1 MSLFRTITLLLS
13 CASTYSY
20 ASDSLTFSSETGDTL
35 LIHQLNNGEIW
46 GSLIITDNIA
56 DSFADH
62 ELIVLQVD
70 SHQPIKLD
78 QEKRC
83 NTPAGETQKVSYTF
97 EQDQSTEQWLFSQ
110 AATNKADI
118 FRLTGWDKATYQHMK
133 SSRRPEVVDFPIKA
147 NLAIDSLWQQFQQGE
162 MVVFRYTTSAEESR
176 QASFELVPQ
185 RQQIIELMTE

>member
-1 MSLFRTITLLLS
+1 MSLLRTIILLLS
-13 CASTYSY
+13 CISSYSY
-20 ASDSLTFSSETGDTL
+20 ASESLTFSSETGDTL
-35 LIHQLNNGEIW
+35 MIHQLNNGEIW

-83 NTPAGETQKVSYTF
+83 NTPAGEMQKVSYTF
-97 EQDQSTEQWLFSQ
+97 EKEQSTEQWLFSQ

-118 FRLTGWDKATYQHMK
+118 FRLTGWDKAIYQHMK

-162 MVVFRYTTSAEESR
+162 KVVFRYITSAEESR

-185 RQQIIELMTE
+185 RQQIIDLMTE